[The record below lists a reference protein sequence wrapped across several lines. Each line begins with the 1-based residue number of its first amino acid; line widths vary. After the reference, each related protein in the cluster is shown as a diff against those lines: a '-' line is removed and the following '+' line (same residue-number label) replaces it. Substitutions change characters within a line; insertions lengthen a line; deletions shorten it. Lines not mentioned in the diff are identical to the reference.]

1 MEKSPEAFRTISEVA
16 DWLDTPAHVLRF
28 WESRFSQIKPVKRAG
43 GRRYYRPS
51 DMALLGGIKKLL
63 HEDGMTIRGVQKI
76 LRTEGVRHV
85 AALSPP
91 VDDLQPGPAQQE
103 AADEAPAVRERR
115 APAPPREPAA
125 PAPERAEARPA
136 ERPAP
141 DASRGGSASAGEA
154 ARQDEGAAQAELDL
168 VPAGSGAHGGSA
180 VEAPPPDTAADRK
193 TARDGSA
200 PEAGGAAEAPAGGA
214 PGSAAG
220 TAAPAAAG
228 VDPARLPPLPDDDDP
243 AFAVPR
249 GAFPLA
255 DPRAARARL
264 AAQPARAAALYERLI
279 ALAERMRQT
288 R

>member
-16 DWLDTPAHVLRF
+16 EWLDTPAHVLRF

-91 VDDLQPGPAQQE
+91 IDDLRPGDLE
-103 AADEAPAVRERR
+103 ATESVA
-115 APAPPREPAA
+115 
-125 PAPERAEARPA
+125 
-136 ERPAP
+136 
-141 DASRGGSASAGEA
+141 
-154 ARQDEGAAQAELDL
+154 
-168 VPAGSGAHGGSA
+168 
-180 VEAPPPDTAADRK
+180 APPP
-193 TARDGSA
+193 
-200 PEAGGAAEAPAGGA
+200 PVEAPAGEVAAADAHAATVAASARNEGPAQPELDLA
-214 PGSAAG
+214 PAVEA
-220 TAAPAAAG
+220 AAPPDVPPGMAPDVPPEPEASPLLHAPAGEADGPAETAPPPGATEADRPADAADA
-228 VDPARLPPLPDDDDP
+228 VPAPTFDPARLPPFPEDDDP
-243 AFAVPR
+243 AFAAPA
-249 GAFPLA
+249 GPFPLA

-264 AAQPARAAALYERLI
+264 AADPARAAALHARLV
-279 ALAERMRQT
+279 ALAGRMRQA